1 MPGIR
6 HHYSLMP
13 PVIKLLLISNVA
25 IFFLEPAFSRFMI
38 GNFALWPLHS
48 GAVAPML
55 PVVNSFQPWQLVTY
69 AFLHGNLMH
78 LLLNMYALWMFGI
91 ALENLW
97 GSRNFAIYYFVCVIG
112 AGLTQLLVASG
123 SGQVYPTIGASGGVF
138 GVLLAFGMF
147 FPNERLMLLFPPI
160 PIKAIWFVAIYG
172 VITLIFGIT
181 GTASG
186 IAHFAH
192 LGGMLFGF
200 LMILYWLQHPPRR
213 G

>member
-25 IFFLEPAFSRFMI
+25 IFFLEPAFSGFMI

-48 GAVAPML
+48 SAVAPIL
-55 PVVNSFQPWQLVTY
+55 PAVTSFQPWQLVTY

-97 GSRNFAIYYFVCVIG
+97 GSRNFAMYYFVCVIG
-112 AGLTQLLVASG
+112 AGLTQLIVASG
-123 SGQVYPTIGASGGVF
+123 SGLVYPTIGASGGVF

-147 FPNERLMLLFPPI
+147 FPNQQLMLLFPPI

-213 G
+213 N